1 MKLDKKK
8 SLNLGKEKDEEA
20 GGTYEMLST
29 IG

>member
-20 GGTYEMLST
+20 GGTYEM
-29 IG
+29 